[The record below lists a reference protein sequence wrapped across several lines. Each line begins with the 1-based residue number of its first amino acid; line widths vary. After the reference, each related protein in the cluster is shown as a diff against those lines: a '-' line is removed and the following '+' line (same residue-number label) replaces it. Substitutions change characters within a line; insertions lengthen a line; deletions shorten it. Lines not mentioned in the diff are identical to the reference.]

1 MSPTQKNRRYLKGN
15 KAMTN
20 FKRYR
25 EMLGIK
31 QNQLAKLAG
40 VSPVSIARLDR
51 VGCYDTRT
59 AAKYAKAL
67 KCNPIYLLDGL
78 N

>member
-1 MSPTQKNRRYLKGN
+1 
-15 KAMTN
+15 MTN

-25 EMLGIK
+25 ELLGVK
-31 QNQLAKLAG
+31 QNVLARMAG
-40 VSPVSIARLDR
+40 VSPVSVARLDR

-67 KCNPIYLLDGL
+67 KCNPIHLLDGL
-78 N
+78 D

>member
-1 MSPTQKNRRYLKGN
+1 
-15 KAMTN
+15 MTN

-25 EMLGIK
+25 EMCGVK

>member
-1 MSPTQKNRRYLKGN
+1 
-15 KAMTN
+15 MTN

-25 EMLGIK
+25 LFLGIK

-40 VSPVSIARLDR
+40 VTPVSIARLEK
-51 VGCYDTRT
+51 VGCFDTRT
-59 AAKYAKAL
+59 ASKYAKFM

>member
-1 MSPTQKNRRYLKGN
+1 
-15 KAMTN
+15 MTN

-25 EMLGIK
+25 EVLGVK
-31 QNQLAKLAG
+31 QNELAKRAG

-51 VGCYDTRT
+51 VGCFDTRT
-59 AAKYAKAL
+59 AAKYAKFL
-67 KCNPIYLLDGL
+67 KCNPIHLLDGL